1 MGQSTCTNE
10 RHDIM
15 QRPVGVLHY
24 ASCIMLLYLP
34 YRHTQFYKYLV
45 KTGIKI
51 IRLAYHAVNG
61 QFNTPIIF
69 KYAQFKNSVSP

>member
-1 MGQSTCTNE
+1 MHHALCCCTC
-10 RHDIM
+10 
-15 QRPVGVLHY
+15 
-24 ASCIMLLYLP
+24 
-34 YRHTQFYKYLV
+34 HTDTLNLV

-69 KYAQFKNSVSP
+69 KYAQFKNSVSPKGRNPNLNNMP